1 MMECERSRTL
11 DLPENVITYFRVYDQ
26 VSLAVLTVF
35 AALFVVV
42 GFGNLV
48 WTKGG
53 LAHIESMPQNSTMYR
68 VDLNEADWTEIA
80 ALPTIGEVMARR
92 LVSFRDLNG
101 GIDSLDSLE
110 QIRGMGPKTL
120 KKIEPYIA
128 DFSHP

>member
-1 MMECERSRTL
+1 M
-11 DLPENVITYFRVYDQ
+11 D
-26 VSLAVLTVF
+26 
-35 AALFVVV
+35 
-42 GFGNLV
+42 G
-48 WTKGG
+48 
-53 LAHIESMPQNSTMYR
+53 R
-68 VDLNEADWTEIA
+68 VDVARAHRVLGERIA